1 MKRPK
6 KPVSQFHPYLEA
18 NQVSSDIMINW
29 NTINTVL
36 LDMDGTLLDLH
47 FDNYFWQ
54 EYVPLKYAE
63 KHSISLTQSKAE
75 LDPRFA
81 QTHGKLQ
88 WYCLDYWSK
97 ELDLDIV
104 AMKHEIAHLISFR
117 PYADSFLNSLKEAGK
132 EVVMITNAHRDSLTL
147 KLERLSMAH
156 YFDRMISSHDYG
168 YPKESQAFWH
178 KLTEEI
184 ALDKHKAL
192 FIDDSIHILDAAKT
206 FGIKHLLAIRHP
218 DSQKPAWDTGNY
230 NAVED
235 YRDILISKI
244 HE

>member
-1 MKRPK
+1 
-6 KPVSQFHPYLEA
+6 
-18 NQVSSDIMINW
+18 MINW
-29 NTINTVL
+29 NSIDTVL

-63 KHSISLTQSKAE
+63 KHGISLEQSKAE

-88 WYCLDYWSK
+88 WYCLDYWRK

-104 AMKHEIAHLISFR
+104 AMKQEIAHLISFR
-117 PYADSFLNSLKEAGK
+117 PYADTFLQSIKDAGK
-132 EVVMITNAHRDSLTL
+132 EVIMITNAHRDSLSL

-156 YFDRMISSHDYG
+156 YFDRLISSHDYG
-168 YPKESQAFWH
+168 YPKENQLFWCR
-178 KLTEEI
+178 LEEEI
-184 ALDKHKAL
+184 GLNKSRAL
-192 FIDDSIHILDAAKT
+192 FIDDGVNILDAAKT
-206 FGIKHLLAIRHP
+206 FGIANLLAIRYP
-218 DSQKPAWDTGNY
+218 DSQKSAWDTGSY

-235 YRDILISKI
+235 YRDLLIKP